1 MPLINGTYQTQPLG
15 SPKDAQNFVFGD
27 YTRKDMND
35 YSQAAY
41 NYLMQQQQQAFEVDM
56 WNAKNRYDS
65 PAEQMKRYQDA
76 GLNPFLIYGQQNQS
90 GNIPQG
96 TPAHFQS
103 SGTMAKGYQNAM
115 NTIAQVNNTLRQ
127 AAETFDY
134 LTYGRSQ
141 SAWNLKNIQETAL
154 SRHLSNEWNELLLT
168 GPSSDPETRSYLIG
182 QGPRFKM
189 YQNQQQ
195 AVAERI
201 NQLKAAISLIP
212 DQRERMKA
220 LTALEAYRLQIL
232 RGQNDALLNI
242 DTGNDTVDS
251 WLKSVALW
259 FKDLF

>member
-1 MPLINGTYQTQPLG
+1 
-15 SPKDAQNFVFGD
+15 
-27 YTRKDMND
+27 MND

-56 WNAKNRYDS
+56 WNAKNHYDS
-65 PAEQMKRYQDA
+65 PAEQMRRYQDA

-141 SAWNLKNIQETAL
+141 SAWNLLNTQETAR
-154 SRHLSNEWNELLLT
+154 SRSLANEWNEFLLL
-168 GPSSDPETRSYLIG
+168 GPSDDPDTRSFAIG
-182 QGPRFKM
+182 QGPRATM
-189 YQNQQQ
+189 YRSQQQ
-195 AVAERI
+195 AVATRI
-201 NQLKAAISLIP
+201 EQLEAAISLIP

-232 RGQNDALLNI
+232 RGQNDAILNV
-242 DTGNDTVDS
+242 DTGDKALDG
-251 WLKSVALW
+251 WIKSVALW